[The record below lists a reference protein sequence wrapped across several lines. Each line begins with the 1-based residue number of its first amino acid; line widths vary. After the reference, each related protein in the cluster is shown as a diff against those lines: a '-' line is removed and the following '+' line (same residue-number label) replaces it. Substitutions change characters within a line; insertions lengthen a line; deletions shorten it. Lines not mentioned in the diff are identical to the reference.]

1 MTYIEWGVL
10 GLLLVLLELFVPGIY
25 LFWFGLAGITV
36 STSLYFELIPDT
48 VTAQL
53 ILFSIS
59 SCVFTLIGLKVYK
72 QLEKRFEKT
81 TDHKNL
87 NDLAGAYVGQVVSLT
102 QDVVDGKSKVKV
114 GDSVWLAQCSEDL
127 KAGDKVKITGVIKG
141 LIFVVEKA

>member
-10 GLLLVLLELFVPGIY
+10 GLLLVLLELFMPGIY

-59 SCVFTLIGLKVYK
+59 SCVFT
-72 QLEKRFEKT
+72 
-81 TDHKNL
+81 
-87 NDLAGAYVGQVVSLT
+87 
-102 QDVVDGKSKVKV
+102 
-114 GDSVWLAQCSEDL
+114 
-127 KAGDKVKITGVIKG
+127 
-141 LIFVVEKA
+141 

>member
-25 LFWFGLAGITV
+25 LFWFGLAGVTV
-36 STSLYFELIPDT
+36 SAALHFELIPDS

-59 SCVFTLIGLKVYK
+59 SCVFTLIGLVTYK
-72 QLEKRFEKT
+72 KLEKRFEKT
-81 TDHKNL
+81 TEHKNL
-87 NDLAGAYVGQVVSLT
+87 NDLAGSYVGQVATLT
-102 QDVVDGKSKVKV
+102 QDVEDGKSKVKV
-114 GDSVWLAQCSEDL
+114 GDSVWLAQCDEDL

-141 LIFVVEKA
+141 LIFVVTKA

>member
-10 GLLLVLLELFVPGIY
+10 GLLLVLLELFMPDIY
-25 LFWFGLAGITV
+25 LFWFGLAGVTV
-36 STSLYFELIPDT
+36 STALHFELIPDS

-59 SCVFTLIGLKVYK
+59 SCVFTLIGLVTYK
-72 QLEKRFEKT
+72 KLEKRFEKT

-87 NDLAGAYVGQVVSLT
+87 NDLAGYYIGQVATLM
-102 QDVVDGKSKVKV
+102 QDVEDGKSKVKV

-127 KAGDKVKITGVIKG
+127 KAGDKVRITGVIKG